1 MRGMLDQEFGRIGRR
16 LVAAG
21 LVGATFGNMSVRAGE
36 SMEITR
42 TGCCLDEPGA
52 PVRVPL
58 EGDVPREASSEYRVH
73 RAAYLGTGCGAIVHA
88 HPVHAVAAS
97 ILYDAIE
104 PIDSEGEMLCPL
116 IPVVAGKPGTDG
128 LADAVAAGLAR
139 APVVVARGHGTFA
152 CGATLDEA
160 CLYTSLA
167 EHACHVLLLVE
178 AHRRG

>member
-1 MRGMLDQEFGRIGRR
+1 MLDQEFGRIGRR
-16 LVAAG
+16 LVAEG
-21 LVGATFGNMSVRAGE
+21 LVGATFGNMSVRDGE

-42 TGCCLDEPGA
+42 TGCCLDEPGP

-58 EGDVPREASSEYRVH
+58 AGEAPAGASSEYRVH
-73 RAAYLGTGCGAIVHA
+73 RAVYLGTGYRAIVHA

-116 IPVVAGKPGTDG
+116 IPVVAGKPGSDE
-128 LADAVAAGLAR
+128 LASAVAGGLAR
-139 APVVVARGHGTFA
+139 APVVIARGHGTFA
-152 CGATLDEA
+152 RGSTLDEA